1 MNSEVYLRREAVWD
15 VRASRYL
22 VLWATGLEGLGG
34 NKFGEYNRIGIG
46 AMGAAGSIIGGGSTL
61 GSGTTLGSRTTLG
74 GVSGGLLWTGKLG
87 IERGKYGTSSGV
99 GVDRVVDGI
108 QLENISQSL

>member
-34 NKFGEYNRIGIG
+34 NKFVEYNRIGIG

-61 GSGTTLGSRTTLG
+61 GSGTTLG